1 MSDSDSEERKSNYSN
16 HKKGSLGSSFRQA
29 ANNIIGEGII
39 PSANQ
44 NSNYK
49 TILGKRPINSYN
61 NDNLNSSQK
70 RKSSSV
76 QKNPLM
82 NSQRRNDDNQSVDSI
97 IMADKI
103 KVKDSKIKQD
113 ILTKQAIDDVK
124 DHIELFKMDINKYIA
139 QLREQQEKIELGD
152 VKEDI
157 KILEE
162 NLDRDLK
169 DARSQSDKELTIIKE
184 QFFQFKEKVFEL
196 ISKVAKE
203 NEGKISQLFDEIK
216 KYEDIVSQQFLV
228 IQDKQEEYINL
239 LKLILE
245 TTKDPNTKVIVEQ
258 FLINDQ
264 EIFENNKER
273 YEKEYNEK
281 QEKIRK
287 KKEEKERK
295 QVKQLLDDEIQKL
308 ETEAKHREETEIQ
321 KKQYELMKEYEE
333 RQKLQEEREI
343 ERMKKLEE
351 IEKYLRE
358 QKSDEEEIPML
369 PPNYYYP
376 RIRPRYQEDYYYD
389 DESYDR
395 RRRKKKRKKK
405 KETETEEEEEEE
417 EEKPKK
423 KKKKKKKEEK
433 EEKSKKSEKIIVIGN
448 QQPQQPQYPYPFP
461 YMYPQNPNQ
470 PQNITVNIPNQP
482 QVQVQEKEKL
492 SENLV
497 SKKEKKKND
506 NTENAKE
513 EVKEDVK
520 ITNLR
525 EFADDY
531 IKGENALLNYMQK
544 GMKEGILNLI
554 KSLPIDIT
562 DDKFTGEKENDR
574 ALKEKLSLLT
584 YQVKEFLNELLS
596 IFNKISMNEDI
607 KKYMRLVLKDNSFIP
622 YKYFSLFELSR
633 MNLHNGY
640 VLHIDEQG
648 KKMIIAFHVILKILL
663 KHYLLDN
670 KFIKDEGILDERSK
684 SNFKIVASI
693 IYHEIIELFKE
704 KCSLTNNITDLPK
717 FLENQSN
724 NDPNLR
730 NFIAQLDNRILSGFP
745 DNDINQVSYIAEKLY
760 PKEKLALYYQ
770 NNQEKAEI
778 KQNVLEFTDKFLQ
791 MIQS

>member
-245 TTKDPNTKVIVEQ
+245 TTKDPNTK
-258 FLINDQ
+258 
-264 EIFENNKER
+264 
-273 YEKEYNEK
+273 EKDMKKNIMK
-281 QEKIRK
+281 NK
-287 KKEEKERK
+287 KKFVR
-295 QVKQLLDDEIQKL
+295 
-308 ETEAKHREETEIQ
+308 
-321 KKQYELMKEYEE
+321 
-333 RQKLQEEREI
+333 
-343 ERMKKLEE
+343 
-351 IEKYLRE
+351 
-358 QKSDEEEIPML
+358 
-369 PPNYYYP
+369 
-376 RIRPRYQEDYYYD
+376 
-389 DESYDR
+389 
-395 RRRKKKRKKK
+395 
-405 KETETEEEEEEE
+405 
-417 EEKPKK
+417 
-423 KKKKKKKEEK
+423 KKKKKKE
-433 EEKSKKSEKIIVIGN
+433 
-448 QQPQQPQYPYPFP
+448 
-461 YMYPQNPNQ
+461 
-470 PQNITVNIPNQP
+470 
-482 QVQVQEKEKL
+482 
-492 SENLV
+492 
-497 SKKEKKKND
+497 
-506 NTENAKE
+506 
-513 EVKEDVK
+513 
-520 ITNLR
+520 
-525 EFADDY
+525 
-531 IKGENALLNYMQK
+531 
-544 GMKEGILNLI
+544 
-554 KSLPIDIT
+554 
-562 DDKFTGEKENDR
+562 
-574 ALKEKLSLLT
+574 
-584 YQVKEFLNELLS
+584 
-596 IFNKISMNEDI
+596 NK
-607 KKYMRLVLKDNSFIP
+607 
-622 YKYFSLFELSR
+622 
-633 MNLHNGY
+633 
-640 VLHIDEQG
+640 
-648 KKMIIAFHVILKILL
+648 
-663 KHYLLDN
+663 
-670 KFIKDEGILDERSK
+670 
-684 SNFKIVASI
+684 
-693 IYHEIIELFKE
+693 
-704 KCSLTNNITDLPK
+704 
-717 FLENQSN
+717 
-724 NDPNLR
+724 
-730 NFIAQLDNRILSGFP
+730 
-745 DNDINQVSYIAEKLY
+745 
-760 PKEKLALYYQ
+760 
-770 NNQEKAEI
+770 
-778 KQNVLEFTDKFLQ
+778 
-791 MIQS
+791 